1 MPLLAGPEQEKRD
14 MKNPAQFVNEVR
26 AEASK
31 VVWPTRK
38 EAGLT
43 TVMVFIMATLVAIFF
58 FFIDQIL
65 AWGIDIVLNL

>member
-1 MPLLAGPEQEKRD
+1 

-43 TVMVFIMATLVAIFF
+43 TVMVFVMATLVAIFF

-65 AWGIDIVLNL
+65 AWGIDVILNL

>member
-1 MPLLAGPEQEKRD
+1 

-43 TVMVFIMATLVAIFF
+43 TVMVFLMATLVAIFF
-58 FFIDQIL
+58 FFVDQIL

>member
-1 MPLLAGPEQEKRD
+1 
-14 MKNPAQFVNEVR
+14 MKNPVQFVNEVR
-26 AEASK
+26 SEASK

-43 TVMVFIMATLVAIFF
+43 TVMVFVMATLVAIFF

-65 AWGIDIVLNL
+65 SFGIDIVLNF

>member
-1 MPLLAGPEQEKRD
+1 
-14 MKNPAQFVNEVR
+14 MKNPVQFVNEVR

-65 AWGIDIVLNL
+65 AFGIDIVLNL